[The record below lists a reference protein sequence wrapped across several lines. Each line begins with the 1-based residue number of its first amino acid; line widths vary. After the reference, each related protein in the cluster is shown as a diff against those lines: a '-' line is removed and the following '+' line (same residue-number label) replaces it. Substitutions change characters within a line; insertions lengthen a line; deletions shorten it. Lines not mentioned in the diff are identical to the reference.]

1 MLHSSGDKLAD
12 VIVAEPQDTETIF
25 GILTL
30 AFATD
35 PPNRWMYPDP
45 AQYLRHFP
53 EFARALGG
61 AALTQGTAFVNRERS
76 GAALW
81 LAPDVG
87 PDEPALMRLIEETV
101 AADKREILAAVIDE
115 MVRHHPQEPH
125 WYLPFIGVEPA
136 HQGKGL
142 GALLLQPILA
152 ACDAKGLPAYLESSN
167 PKNQTFY
174 ERHGFK
180 ALGEIRFGSCPPVVP
195 MLRRAKQLA

>member
-1 MLHSSGDKLAD
+1 MLHPSRNKLAD
-12 VIVAEPQDTETIF
+12 VTIAEPQDAESIF

-61 AALTQGTAFVNRERS
+61 AAMPQRTAFINRERS
-76 GAALW
+76 GTALW
-81 LAPDVG
+81 LAPGVG
-87 PDEPALMRLIEETV
+87 PDEPALMRLIEKTL
-101 AADKREILAAVIDE
+101 AAEKRETLAAVIGE
-115 MVRHHPQEPH
+115 MVRYHPQEPH

-152 ACDAKGLPAYLESSN
+152 ECDAKGLPAYLESSN

-174 ERHGFK
+174 ERHGFTG
-180 ALGEIRFGSCPPVVP
+180 LGEIRIRSCPPVVP
-195 MLRRAKQLA
+195 MLRRAR